1 MTTHYNV
8 QKHNTIYQVKDRIL
22 IGTMPPKAQ
31 VIEEAPDYLGNILKY
46 FSKPRTLDDSFKF
59 ITSNSSLSEIE
70 ARNLV
75 EELIE
80 NKIISNKKFDSD
92 NRYSRHSLYFDLID
106 APINAQEILAN
117 KTVGLV
123 GMGGIGTNIAMNL
136 AGAGIGKLIFSDGD
150 TIELS
155 NLTRQF
161 LYHEEHVNNFK
172 VEQAAKQLALINSEI
187 ELVPIL
193 ESISDVE
200 IFDKYFNECDI
211 IILSADSPAE
221 IHEWINS
228 AAMKHGFAYSNA
240 GYIDSFGAIGPMVI
254 PGKTACYEC
263 YKNDGDLYKFL
274 DNGQELPSNLNE
286 SFQAPSYGPLN
297 SMVAAIQ
304 ANEVIRYLIGV
315 ERKTE
320 GTRLLINSQNYKI
333 YEEVFTKNENCKKCG
348 HFTHHTE
355 NLHASFQESSL
366 TDVYV
371 NERENDSFNSILL
384 DSMMDRLIKVLPN
397 TKILDIGC
405 ATGEQAIHFAQKGAT
420 IVANDISEE
429 MLEVVNNKVNILELK
444 GIETL
449 HGDIVNLNI
458 EDKFNYV
465 ICNNV
470 LDYIEDIGT
479 RLSKFAGLLTE
490 NGTLIVTIPH
500 PIKDGGVWKKEYYN
514 GRWNY
519 EDFSLQNYFAE
530 GKITKS
536 RENKDGETVI
546 SSIESYHRTT
556 ETYFQT
562 FVQAGFKVVGLF
574 EPQPPNIVAET
585 HPILFEK
592 CSHIPYFQTF
602 VLKKE

>member
-8 QKHNTIYQVKDRIL
+8 QKHNTIYQVKDKIL

-31 VIEEAPDYLGNILKY
+31 VIEEASDYIGKTLKY
-46 FSKPRTLDDSFKF
+46 FSKPRTLKDSYKF
-59 ITSNSSLSEIE
+59 ITNNSSLSEIE

-75 EELIE
+75 NELIE
-80 NKIISNKKFDSD
+80 NEIITSKKYDSD
-92 NRYSRHSLYFDLID
+92 NRYSRHSFYFDLID
-106 APINAQEILAN
+106 APINAQEILGN

-123 GMGGIGTNIAMNL
+123 GMGGIGSNIAMIL

-161 LYHEEHVNNFK
+161 LYHEEDVNNFK

-187 ELVPIL
+187 ELVPVL

-200 IFDKYFNECDI
+200 IFDRHFNDCDI

-228 AAMKHGFAYSNA
+228 AAMKHGFTYSNA
-240 GYIDSFGAIGPMVI
+240 GYIDSFGAVGPMVI

-263 YKNDGDLYKFL
+263 YKKEGDLYKFL
-274 DNGQELPSNLNE
+274 DDGQELPTNLNE

-315 ERKTE
+315 ETKTE
-320 GTRLLINSQNYKI
+320 GTRLLINSQDYKI
-333 YEEVFTKNENCKKCG
+333 YEEVFIINENCIECG
-348 HFTHHTE
+348 HYTLHTE
-355 NLHASFQESSL
+355 DMYSSSLESSL

-371 NERENDSFNSILL
+371 NERESDSFNSILL
-384 DSMMDRLIKVLPN
+384 DPMMDRLIKVLPN

-420 IVANDISEE
+420 VVANDISEE
-429 MLEVVNNKVNILELK
+429 MLEVVNSKVNALNLQ

-449 HGDIVNLNI
+449 HGNIINLNI

-470 LDYIEDIGT
+470 LDYIEDIST
-479 RLSKFAGLLTE
+479 SLSKFKRLLTE

-500 PIKDGGVWKKEYYN
+500 PIKDGGVWNKEYYN

-519 EDFSLQNYFAE
+519 NDFLLQNYFVE
-530 GKITKS
+530 EKITKS
-536 RENKDGETVI
+536 RENKYGETVI

-562 FVQAGFKVVGLF
+562 FVEAGFKVVGLF
-574 EPQPPNIVAET
+574 EPQPTNIVAET

-602 VLKKE
+602 VLNKE